1 MFSAEVM
8 QKAGGVTGKT
18 HCSIVLVVG
27 AGGGQRQRMSCLGL
41 RSLVLTTEHLY
52 LLYPAFQVLGN
63 CFDDAGP
70 GAGFSF

>member
-27 AGGGQRQRMSCLGL
+27 AGGGGKGSAC
-41 RSLVLTTEHLY
+41 
-52 LLYPAFQVLGN
+52 PAW
-63 CFDDAGP
+63 D
-70 GAGFSF
+70 

>member
-8 QKAGGVTGKT
+8 QKAGGATGKT
-18 HCSIVLVVG
+18 HYSIVLV
-27 AGGGQRQRMSCLGL
+27 GGGQRQSMSCLGL
-41 RSLVLTTEHLY
+41 GSLVLTTEHLY
-52 LLYPAFQVLGN
+52 LLYPALLVLGN